1 MPQPLIAVMNDDTD
15 FLSLMH
21 ELLTGE
27 GYRCF
32 ICKER
37 DRVYALVKEQ
47 QPDLVILDIRMGA
60 PEAGWTILELL
71 RLDPTT
77 ARMPVIV
84 CSADSIFLRAKEE
97 SLRALHCD
105 ILEKPFDLDALLL
118 KIVLALETLDNAPS

>member
-15 FLSLMH
+15 FLALMY

-27 GYRCF
+27 GYRCV
-32 ICKER
+32 ICKEH
-37 DRVYALVKEQ
+37 DEVYARIKEER
-47 QPDLVILDIRMGA
+47 PALVILDIRMGA

-77 ARMPVIV
+77 APMPVIV
-84 CSADSIFLRAKEE
+84 CSADTIFLRAKEAA
-97 SLRALHCD
+97 LRALHCD

-118 KIVLALETLDNAPS
+118 KIVQVLEAADTPQS